1 MLHYVAT
8 QAEKA
13 NPELLT
19 LPEDLSIL
27 DDASKTTLEQLGME
41 VNQLHNQINKI
52 QNQMKAPNTQA
63 DVRNQMSE
71 FLQVIIYWP

>member
-13 NPELLT
+13 NPDLLT
-19 LPEDLSIL
+19 LPDDLAIL
-27 DDASKTTLEQLGME
+27 EDASKTSIEQLGIE
-41 VNQLHNQINKI
+41 ITQLYNQINKI

-71 FLQVIIYWP
+71 FLQVRSSR